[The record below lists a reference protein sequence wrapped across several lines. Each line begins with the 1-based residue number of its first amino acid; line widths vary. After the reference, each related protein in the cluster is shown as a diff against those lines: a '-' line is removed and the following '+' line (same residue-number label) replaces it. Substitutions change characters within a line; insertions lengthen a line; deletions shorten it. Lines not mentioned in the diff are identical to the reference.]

1 MPFGRLLKHLLP
13 LALLF
18 AGLASLWAFGLQ
30 QDLSWPTLARHQ
42 ADLLAIVAAR
52 PIATGTAYVAIYIVV
67 VACSLPEAAVVTV
80 AGGLLFGTALGATLA
95 VIGSSI
101 GAVILFLAARYA
113 FADLLSARAAPLM
126 ARIRPG
132 LERDGFLYLLAIR
145 LLPLFP
151 FWLVNLA
158 GAACGMRLR
167 PFAAATV
174 IGIIPAT
181 TVFAAIGTGL
191 GDVLAKGQA
200 PNLMVIFA
208 PQVILPLFGLAALTL
223 LPVGWR
229 AWQGAAGRRRA
240 EDPGA

>member
-1 MPFGRLLKHLLP
+1 MPFARLKHLLP

-18 AGLASLWAFGLQ
+18 AGLAALWAFGLR

-52 PIATGTAYVAIYIVV
+52 PLTTGTAYVAIYIVV
-67 VACSLPEAAVVTV
+67 VACSLPEAAFVTV
-80 AGGLLFGTALGATLA
+80 AGGLLFGTVVGTALA
-95 VIGSSI
+95 VVGSSI

-113 FADLLSARAAPLM
+113 FADLMAARAAPLM

-145 LLPLFP
+145 LVPIFP

-174 IGIIPAT
+174 IGIIPGT
-181 TVFAAIGTGL
+181 TVFAAIGAGL

-208 PQVILPLFGLAALTL
+208 PQVLLPLLGLAALTL
-223 LPVGWR
+223 LPVAWR
-229 AWQGAAGRRRA
+229 AWQGSSARRRA
-240 EDPGA
+240 SNSGA

>member
-1 MPFGRLLKHLLP
+1 MSLARLKHLLP
-13 LALLF
+13 LALLI
-18 AGLASLWAFGLQ
+18 AGLAALWAFGLQ
-30 QDLSWPTLARHQ
+30 QHLSWPSLARHQ
-42 ADLLAIVAAR
+42 AELLAVVAAR
-52 PIATGTAYVAIYIVV
+52 PISTGAAYVAIYIVV
-67 VACSLPEAAVVTV
+67 VACSLPEAAFVTV
-80 AGGLLFGTALGATLA
+80 AGGLLFGTVAGAALA

-113 FADLLSARAAPLM
+113 FADLMAARAAPLM

-145 LLPLFP
+145 LVPIFP

-174 IGIIPAT
+174 IGIIPGT

-200 PNLMVIFA
+200 PNLTVIFA
-208 PQVILPLFGLAALTL
+208 PHVLLPLLGLAALTL
-223 LPVGWR
+223 LPVAWR
-229 AWQGAAGRRRA
+229 AWQGAARRRTS
-240 EDPGA
+240 DSGA